1 MYIYSFNLIYLLE
14 INFWGD
20 KVIGKVFSYIV
31 VFSIGYSVIS
41 GNFESVSMAL
51 VTGAQ
56 DGVNLSISLLGTMCI
71 WSGIMRVFDACGLT
85 REISKLIKPIL
96 RLIYSKETVNSKA
109 GECICSSI
117 AANFFGLGNAA
128 LPLGIRAVKEIK
140 KSGSENAK
148 FDIINFC
155 ILNTVP
161 FQLLPTTLIALL
173 TKYNCKNPYDILL
186 PIWICSAVTIIFAI
200 ILCKVMSK
208 VWRNKYDS

>member
-1 MYIYSFNLIYLLE
+1 M
-14 INFWGD
+14 
-20 KVIGKVFSYIV
+20 IGKVFSYIV
-31 VFSIGYSVIS
+31 VISIAFSVLT

-51 VTGAQ
+51 VNGAQ
-56 DGVNLSISLLGTMCI
+56 DGVNLSIALMGTMCI

-85 REISKLIKPIL
+85 GKMSKLIRPL
-96 RLIYSKETVNSKA
+96 LLYVYSKETVNSKA

-117 AANFFGLGNAA
+117 AANFLGLGNAA

-140 KSGSENAK
+140 ENGSKDAK

-173 TKYNCKNPYDILL
+173 TKYDSKNPYDILL
-186 PIWICSAVTIIFAI
+186 PIWICSFFTIIFAVVV
-200 ILCKVMSK
+200 CKVMSK
-208 VWRNKYDS
+208 VWRAKYDS

>member
-96 RLIYSKETVNSKA
+96 RLIYSKENVRFPSLFPSFNSY
-109 GECICSSI
+109 
-117 AANFFGLGNAA
+117 NNL
-128 LPLGIRAVKEIK
+128 
-140 KSGSENAK
+140 
-148 FDIINFC
+148 
-155 ILNTVP
+155 
-161 FQLLPTTLIALL
+161 
-173 TKYNCKNPYDILL
+173 KYRY
-186 PIWICSAVTIIFAI
+186 
-200 ILCKVMSK
+200 
-208 VWRNKYDS
+208 